1 MVGRKHC
8 TFYTE
13 TLEDHTEE
21 FAGELGSS
29 IGDNIPQK
37 SVQSEVLLNEVVCG
51 SISVN
56 LFGTWNEVYH
66 VPMLI
71 NNELNCVVSSIVRQ
85 ADDEIAGD
93 YLSWAIRDLVGL
105 Q

>member
-1 MVGRKHC
+1 MVGCEHC
-8 TFYTE
+8 TFYNE
-13 TLEDHTEE
+13 ALEDCAEQ

-29 IGDNIPQK
+29 IRDNLPRK

-56 LFGTWNEVYH
+56 LFDAWNEVYH
-66 VPMLI
+66 VPILI